1 MMSEQIHSESKAVPI
16 PQHASRN
23 LRFTAMTD
31 PKSLESRSLSN
42 SPTNLVSSPSRPT
55 RKVSFS
61 DVVVTSTRIEKEP
74 SLPEAVPESGCEHV
88 TMVSCH
94 SESPVDGMAHCIQVR
109 LLESHDDEVLK
120 DSPLLTS
127 SLPIFEVKLGMLK
140 QATLYRMEFN
150 VPDDLPVGEVELLRF
165 ITDAPGCVSAPVN
178 VGATVDLLSCEPCE
192 SEPGHHLVLKVAT
205 TRQPRVNE
213 LFTLRLVEQPEIAI
227 HLILHG
233 LSLGRGQG
241 TPFLRAGI
249 HRIAENSDYEDSDE
263 FTEWPGFNHAHED
276 EEDEEN
282 EGHTGSE
289 LPKDTPNANQGDKQ
303 DALNDLEAI

>member
-1 MMSEQIHSESKAVPI
+1 MSEQIHSESKAVPI

-74 SLPEAVPESGCEHV
+74 SLPEALPESGCEHV

-165 ITDAPGCVSAPVN
+165 ITDAPGCVNAPIN

-192 SEPGHHLVLKVAT
+192 SESGKHCFPGDYAVGHHLVLKVAT

-213 LFTLRLVEQPEIAI
+213 LFTLRLVEQPEVAI

-233 LSLGRGQG
+233 LSLGKFVWFIWHDNTRSNTIYHHQVG
-241 TPFLRAGI
+241 LRSVGK
-249 HRIAENSDYEDSDE
+249 
-263 FTEWPGFNHAHED
+263 W
-276 EEDEEN
+276 
-282 EGHTGSE
+282 
-289 LPKDTPNANQGDKQ
+289 
-303 DALNDLEAI
+303 